1 MQPALL
7 STPLQSTRQL
17 SVFSFNESASGS
29 FTEGYMGLKRKSM
42 FLFILW
48 LNYTHKFW
56 VFSEH
61 TFSEKDVAIP
71 ENRSVSLKVT
81 TWRHAQCLQLFK
93 SRHCLS
99 VPSLLAAWLSS
110 SQWNYSDSCCCCPT
124 KARNSM
130 IVSWLPLEVCLTR
143 IVASQGVIA
152 SWVPLDC
159 LFKIIWQLHAHQ
171 FIVYVDQ
178 LLWIAAV

>member
-1 MQPALL
+1 M
-7 STPLQSTRQL
+7 
-17 SVFSFNESASGS
+17 FSF
-29 FTEGYMGLKRKSM
+29 
-42 FLFILW
+42 ILR
-48 LNYTHKFW
+48 LNSTHKFW

-61 TFSEKDVAIP
+61 TFSEIDVAIP

-99 VPSLLAAWLSS
+99 KRDCLSVPSLLAAWLSS
-110 SQWNYSDSCCCCPT
+110 SQSNYSDSCCCCPT

-178 LLWIAAV
+178 LLWIAAVQLYITEMKKNYNNEV